1 MSRDLKKD
9 NRQNRDVANFHR
21 TEMQK
26 ELVIQKLREKGC
38 RITKQR
44 QILLDV
50 ILREEIGAISRKN
63 MYRISCCM
71 NCDKEDAC
79 TIELD
84 DHTVC
89 RLSAQNWY
97 KVISEGLRACGYVE
111 SQNVT
116 KVMIDF
122 CESE

>member
-1 MSRDLKKD
+1 MSRDLKND

-63 MYRISCCM
+63 MYQISCCM

-116 KVMIDF
+116 QVMIDF

>member
-1 MSRDLKKD
+1 MSRDLKND

-50 ILREEIGAISRKN
+50 ILLEEIGAISRKN
-63 MYRISCCM
+63 MYQISCCM
-71 NCDKEDAC
+71 NCDKEDAGMWLC
-79 TIELD
+79 G
-84 DHTVC
+84 
-89 RLSAQNWY
+89 
-97 KVISEGLRACGYVE
+97 KSERYQ
-111 SQNVT
+111 SY
-116 KVMIDF
+116 D
-122 CESE
+122 

>member
-1 MSRDLKKD
+1 MSRDLKND

-50 ILREEIGAISRKN
+50 ILLEEIGAISRKN

>member
-1 MSRDLKKD
+1 MSRDLKND

-26 ELVIQKLREKGC
+26 ELVIQKLRETGC

-50 ILREEIGAISRKN
+50 ILLEEIGAISRKN

-71 NCDKEDAC
+71 NCDKEDAGMWLC
-79 TIELD
+79 G
-84 DHTVC
+84 
-89 RLSAQNWY
+89 
-97 KVISEGLRACGYVE
+97 KSERYQ
-111 SQNVT
+111 SY
-116 KVMIDF
+116 D
-122 CESE
+122 

>member
-1 MSRDLKKD
+1 MSRDLKND

-26 ELVIQKLREKGC
+26 ELVIQKLRETGC

>member
-1 MSRDLKKD
+1 MSRDLKND

-26 ELVIQKLREKGC
+26 ELVIQKLRETGC

-50 ILREEIGAISRKN
+50 NLLEEIGAISRKN

>member
-1 MSRDLKKD
+1 MSQDLKND
-9 NRQNRDVANFHR
+9 NRQNRDVANFYR

>member
-1 MSRDLKKD
+1 MSRDLKND

-63 MYRISCCM
+63 MYQISCCM

-116 KVMIDF
+116 KVMIDL
-122 CESE
+122 CENE

>member
-1 MSRDLKKD
+1 MSRDLKND

-50 ILREEIGAISRKN
+50 ILLEEIGAISRKN
-63 MYRISCCM
+63 MYQISCCM

>member
-1 MSRDLKKD
+1 MSRDLKND

-63 MYRISCCM
+63 MYQISCCM

>member
-1 MSRDLKKD
+1 MSRDLKND
-9 NRQNRDVANFHR
+9 NRQNRDVVNFHR

-84 DHTVC
+84 NHTVC

>member
-1 MSRDLKKD
+1 M
-9 NRQNRDVANFHR
+9 
-21 TEMQK
+21 
-26 ELVIQKLREKGC
+26 RETGC

>member
-1 MSRDLKKD
+1 MSRNLKND